1 MLVFPAVHWS
11 LSPLQTARELLH
23 SRPFQDLSHKW
34 GELNRKMAE
43 RGDKLQQARQQKEL
57 LEQLQVH
64 GGGGDG
70 VGTGRTE
77 RERGG
82 TL

>member
-1 MLVFPAVHWS
+1 M
-11 LSPLQTARELLH
+11 H
-23 SRPFQDLSHKW
+23 SRPFARDDIQTRLQDLSHKW